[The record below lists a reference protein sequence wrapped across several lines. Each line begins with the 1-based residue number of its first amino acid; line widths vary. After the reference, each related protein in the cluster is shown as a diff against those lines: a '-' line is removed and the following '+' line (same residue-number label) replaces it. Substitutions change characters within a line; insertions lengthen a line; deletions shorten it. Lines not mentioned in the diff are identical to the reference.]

1 MQRARKGKEGKREER
16 RKSESERARPLPTFY
31 SVSVRARDDPAL
43 ERFESVGA
51 GDESV
56 EQRDTR
62 TVVVIRRPVGN
73 RRYNERTKK
82 RGEESGR
89 NKEGTNERKKKY
101 RSNTRSIYELRDE
114 SEQALFK
121 YEPHD
126 PHAANNAEQWGD
138 GAEYREREREREGH
152 FRLPVFA
159 PRQILTTGVARPY
172 WRLPLGVIVDD
183 RESTSREG
191 REPDNPSVDP
201 KRAEEVTRSS
211 SKSCRRRH
219 IRGAVHRLLR
229 TNFRFFTRTSR
240 SLRRRFVAAH
250 SYRCRRLP

>member
-1 MQRARKGKEGKREER
+1 MEETRKER
-16 RKSESERARPLPTFY
+16 
-31 SVSVRARDDPAL
+31 
-43 ERFESVGA
+43 
-51 GDESV
+51 
-56 EQRDTR
+56 
-62 TVVVIRRPVGN
+62 
-73 RRYNERTKK
+73 
-82 RGEESGR
+82 
-89 NKEGTNERKKKY
+89 TNERKSIARIRDLHTSYETRANK
-101 RSNTRSIYELRDE
+101 RSSNTNRTIRTRPTTRSSGET
-114 SEQALFK
+114 EQ
-121 YEPHD
+121 
-126 PHAANNAEQWGD
+126 NI
-138 GAEYREREREREGH
+138 EREREREGH